1 MLEAFVGF
9 VVAVAGLMMF
19 AAILNALLNALVK
32 WLEEHF

>member
-19 AAILNALLNALVK
+19 SALLNVVLN
-32 WLEEHF
+32 WLADWVCKYF

>member
-9 VVAVAGLMMF
+9 VVAVAGLMF